1 MNQSFMTRYFTNNYM
16 EEIENLPV
24 KTGYFIGMRMIQELF
39 NKGISLL
46 ELTRM
51 DSDAIITLLNK

>member
-1 MNQSFMTRYFTNNYM
+1 M
-16 EEIENLPV
+16 EEIENLPLR
-24 KTGYFIGMRMIQELF
+24 TGYFIGMRMIQELV

-51 DSDAIITLLNK
+51 DSDAIMTLLNK